1 MITKERRDT
10 MDLFSLNIIICIVLM
25 VICWMIWLFIEP
37 DSLTISTKDIVALIA
52 TALIVLVSVLPFL
65 TSETVKKTD

>member
-1 MITKERRDT
+1 